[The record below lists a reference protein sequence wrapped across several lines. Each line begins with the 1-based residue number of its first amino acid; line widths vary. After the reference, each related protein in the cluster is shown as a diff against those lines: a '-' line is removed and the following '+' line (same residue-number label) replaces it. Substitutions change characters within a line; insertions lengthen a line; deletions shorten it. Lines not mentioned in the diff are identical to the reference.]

1 MSGITLRHLVRA
13 ADVMATKEKNL
24 SSLNVSSMAMKVVS
38 PRKKVK

>member
-1 MSGITLRHLVRA
+1 MTLKHFVRA

-24 SSLNVSSMAMKVVS
+24 SSLNVSSIAMKVVN